1 MIVLVLK
8 KNRYLKS
15 AGDEKYRIIGEVD
28 AEGRKL
34 PLESESFRA
43 QVTCLSSLLGRFQK
57 SQLFLLYLISNLTVD
72 MLFSLVWD
80 LFIKLIDVFD

>member
-15 AGDEKYRIIGEVD
+15 AGDEKYRIKGEVD

-43 QVTCLSSLLGRFQK
+43 QVTCLSSLLGHFQK
-57 SQLFLLYLISNLTVD
+57 SQLFLLY
-72 MLFSLVWD
+72 
-80 LFIKLIDVFD
+80 K